1 MKYKSL
7 TQNVMNNFDCDIRL
21 CGSLCC
27 RNCPVLTENQA
38 AELIAEVKQEYGLE
52 LDLEKYFRK
61 ARGEHGIYFAMK
73 MIRGQCIFLNKEK
86 RCLIYRCR
94 PVLCELYPVID
105 VDSVDDR
112 CPVKFPAEMLSVLKR
127 RYAEEIDEKIKS
139 EQTFRFI

>member
-1 MKYKSL
+1 M
-7 TQNVMNNFDCDIRL
+7 
-21 CGSLCC
+21 
-27 RNCPVLTENQA
+27 LTEKET
-38 AELIAEVKQEYGLE
+38 AELITKVKQEYDLE
-52 LDLEKYFRK
+52 LDLKKYFRK

-86 RCLIYRCR
+86 RCRIYRCR

-112 CPVKFPAEMLSVLKR
+112 CPVKRKMPAEKLSVLKR
-127 RYAEEIDEKIKS
+127 RYAEEIDERIKS